1 VDLGI
6 PELTDE
12 QVGEVSEVAE
22 EAARKFVFSK
32 VKQVSVSSLDI
43 AVEAEGNKPVN
54 FTVEVV
60 VKLVPDTKG
69 SERELADG
77 AVKAAFEAIETYL
90 RKLT

>member
-1 VDLGI
+1 MDLGL

-32 VKQVSVSSLDI
+32 VKQTAVSTLDI
-43 AVEAEGNKPVN
+43 VVEAEGNKPVN

-60 VKLVPDTKG
+60 VKLLPDTK
-69 SERELADG
+69 SNERELADG
-77 AVKAAFEAIETYL
+77 AIKAAFDAIETYL